1 MGWNQPIDEMRT
13 RHKRITQLLVSAPY
27 RYMLVPLSCL
37 YFIGTFAVV
46 NYMHGSIGA
55 FYTSMRPQYTI
66 PFTVLAIITSVQLG
80 IAITLAIAKI
90 RELRAKSA
98 GLGIIGIAVGSLA
111 AGCPGCFFGLFPL
124 LLSAFGVSATLA
136 ILPWNGLELQAA
148 SAVILALSIIT
159 LAKETDMT
167 CDIRTSSARTKRR
180 RE

>member
-1 MGWNQPIDEMRT
+1 
-13 RHKRITQLLVSAPY
+13 
-27 RYMLVPLSCL
+27 L
-37 YFIGTFAVV
+37 YFIATFAVV
-46 NYMHGSIGA
+46 IYMHGSITA
-55 FYTSMRPQYTI
+55 FYTSMRSQYTI

-80 IAITLAIAKI
+80 IAITLAVAKI

-98 GLGIIGIAVGSLA
+98 GLGMIGIAVGSLA

-124 LLSAFGVSATLA
+124 ILSAFGVSATLA

-167 CDIRTSSARTKRR
+167 CEVRTKRR
-180 RE
+180 RR